1 VTARLFALLLLLG
14 VPGNAYAPRGLPP
27 GSSQAVRYGLLWLD
41 LDPGDAQVALDGEF
55 LDRGVWL
62 ISMAPGQHDVS
73 VRKEG
78 FRPWTRR
85 LGIGPGESLKLA
97 VRLEPDSLK

>member
-1 VTARLFALLLLLG
+1 VTARILALLLLLSAG
-14 VPGNAYAPRGLPP
+14 GGAYAPGGIPP
-27 GSSQAVRYGLLWLD
+27 GKSLPVRYGLLWLE
-41 LDPGDAQVALDGEF
+41 LEPADAHVALDGEF

-78 FRPWTRR
+78 FLPWSRR
-85 LGIGPGESLKLA
+85 IGIGSGESLKLA
-97 VRLEPDSLK
+97 VRLEPLPLK